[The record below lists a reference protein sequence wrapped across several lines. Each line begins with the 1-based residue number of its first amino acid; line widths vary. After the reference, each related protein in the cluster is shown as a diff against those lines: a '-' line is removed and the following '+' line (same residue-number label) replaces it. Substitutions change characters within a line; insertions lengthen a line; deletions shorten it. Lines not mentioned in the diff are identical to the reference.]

1 MRRLSALLTLALA
14 LACNGDP
21 AGTTS
26 AGGTSTTATT
36 TTTDDAPTSSSTA
49 EGLTTSTS
57 DGSDSD
63 GATTGPAST
72 TTEATETTTTWANET
87 TTTTAETTATTTT
100 DGTTAPVDLCDP
112 DPCAAPQHCEDG
124 VCQDPSPPGE
134 GEVVVVEMMI
144 DPAQLS
150 DYDAEWFELLNIT
163 EKHLDLNGC
172 RLVDLGVNDNDH
184 TIDAG
189 GPLVIGPG
197 ALMVMAK
204 TTDAAANG
212 GIADVAYGFA
222 QEFSLTNTGDA
233 LILRCADVDI
243 DVVEFAPMTWPYGV
257 GVGMQLGLADAD
269 AAANDDPA
277 AWCAA
282 ITEYTDANTGTPG
295 AANPPCR

>member
-14 LACNGDP
+14 CNGDP
-21 AGTTS
+21 AGTASVSGTS
-26 AGGTSTTATT
+26 SSTTSTTG
-36 TTTDDAPTSSSTA
+36 DAPTSSSTA
-49 EGLTTSTS
+49 PDPSTSTSTS

-63 GATTGPAST
+63 GATTGPVPTTGDPTSST
-72 TTEATETTTTWANET
+72 SSSS
-87 TTTTAETTATTTT
+87 TT
-100 DGTTAPVDLCDP
+100 DGTTAAVDPCDP
-112 DPCAAPQHCEDG
+112 DPCVAPQHCEGG
-124 VCQDPSPPGE
+124 VCQGPPPPGE
-134 GEVVVVEMMI
+134 GEVIVVEMMI

-163 EKHLDLNGC
+163 GKHLDLNGC
-172 RLVDLGVNDNDH
+172 HLADLGVNDNDH

-204 TTDAAANG
+204 TADAAANG
-212 GIADVAYGFA
+212 GIADVAHGFA

-233 LILRCADVDI
+233 FILRCADVDI
-243 DVVEFAPMTWPYGV
+243 DVVEFEPRTWPYDV
-257 GVGMQLGLADAD
+257 GVAMQLGPAVAD

-282 ITEYTDANTGTPG
+282 TAEYTAANTGTPG